1 MTVLLAYL
9 LICIGA
15 AIGYAACAIMGSNRD
30 EG

>member
-15 AIGYAACAIMGSNRD
+15 AIGYCLCAIMGSNR
-30 EG
+30 E